1 MKPSTKEKSLKI
13 HGIEFPNKVDS
24 RKAFVNFII
33 RNRAVNS
40 IIE

>member
-1 MKPSTKEKSLKI
+1 MFYKEEISQNT
-13 HGIEFPNKVDS
+13 GIEFPNKVDS
-24 RKAFVNFII
+24 VKHFVNFII